1 VIIKKKGEKLVKNG
15 KIQNNIITRGVVLFN
30 RPMSV
35 CNIIPYGTV
44 YYSTFSSIIRALIP
58 FWNSLDRFLNG
69 PRTKNDRKKCF
80 MSKSTAVFVMI
91 TSSVKIKTT
100 LPHYRLSRYT
110 QWRSYVTNL
119 LFSIVYSLHLL
130 HCLMAHI
137 NRIVKMYI
145 LNTPNISVTM
155 IIHYWN
161 SIFWH
166 QVRNYIATCAFFTAC
181 VPIYSVTNFNEL
193 LWSLSNS
200 NRW

>member
-1 VIIKKKGEKLVKNG
+1 MNVNVNVRSVWLVCVSVCVVCVIFRDNQKKGEKLVKNG
-15 KIQNNIITRGVVLFN
+15 KIQNNIITRGVVLLN

-44 YYSTFSSIIRALIP
+44 YYSTFSSIIRTLIP

-110 QWRSYVTNL
+110 Q
-119 LFSIVYSLHLL
+119 
-130 HCLMAHI
+130 
-137 NRIVKMYI
+137 
-145 LNTPNISVTM
+145 
-155 IIHYWN
+155 
-161 SIFWH
+161 
-166 QVRNYIATCAFFTAC
+166 
-181 VPIYSVTNFNEL
+181 
-193 LWSLSNS
+193 
-200 NRW
+200 